1 MPVSGPP
8 PPVDENVLK
17 LCGGTPTLCDPLNE
31 LPAVHAHHPAVGGGV
46 GHKGAVTD
54 VAALKPGVGH
64 VHVARRH
71 MDAIAIAQEVA
82 ARKVVVVV
90 LCK

>member
-1 MPVSGPP
+1 M
-8 PPVDENVLK
+8 DENVLK
-17 LCGGTPTLCDPLNE
+17 LCGGIPTLSDPLDE

-46 GHKGAVTD
+46 GHKGAVAD

-71 MDAIAIAQEVA
+71 VNAVAIAQEVA

-90 LCK
+90 LRK